1 MAIWNGNYGWG
12 TGSTRKSNLKKKGFD
27 ADKVQGIVDKMG
39 KDGYVHSGAWK
50 GKYHGIKDLSPY
62 HINKF
67 AKGVY
72 NLGKDQL
79 AWTQEQGREMIIRP
93 SDGAVLTPLAKG
105 DSVLNAGATN
115 NIWDM
120 ANNPTDFIRDNLK
133 LGVATNP
140 IEQST
145 PTTYTQNLENVVF
158 NLPNVKNYE
167 ELLVAMRDDKN
178 FERLV
183 LAMTIDRVAGKSS
196 LAKGK
201 AIR

>member
-1 MAIWNGNYGWG
+1 MKNPFKE
-12 TGSTRKSNLKKKGFD
+12 GSTQYHDFELMSDLKWHCTKCELKSG
-27 ADKVQGIVDKMG
+27 
-39 KDGYVHSGAWK
+39 
-50 GKYHGIKDLSPY
+50 
-62 HINKF
+62 
-67 AKGVY
+67 
-72 NLGKDQL
+72 
-79 AWTQEQGREMIIRP
+79 QEIIIRP

-133 LGVATNP
+133 LGVATNTVG
-140 IEQST
+140 QNA
-145 PTTYTQNLENVVF
+145 PTTYHQNLEKVVF
-158 NLPNVKNYE
+158 NLPNVKNYD
-167 ELLVAMRDDKN
+167 ELLSAMQNDRN
-178 FERLV
+178 FERLI